1 RRCAARLARR
11 GRGRRALPRRHD
23 PRPGL
28 RGRRHAAAHR
38 GGVRPHPTTA
48 ERHNHM
54 ALDELAEA
62 AASLGGKW
70 VKLQK
75 KADGAIEGKVVAFE
89 KRNRTDP
96 DGNVVYKRGTQ
107 TPRIEWL
114 FTLEVDPELR
124 EGPDDDGIR
133 KLAAN
138 ESMQWAIAAA
148 IKEAGGTPN
157 IGDR

>member
-1 RRCAARLARR
+1 
-11 GRGRRALPRRHD
+11 
-23 PRPGL
+23 
-28 RGRRHAAAHR
+28 
-38 GGVRPHPTTA
+38 
-48 ERHNHM
+48 M

-70 VKLQK
+70 VKLHT

-96 DGNVVYKRGTQ
+96 EGNVVFKRGTQ

-133 KLAAN
+133 KLPAN
-138 ESMQWAIAAA
+138 ESMQRAIAQA
-148 IKEAGGTPN
+148 IKDAGGSPN
-157 IGDR
+157 TGDRLKVGVREDPRDSFSQAEYQARWTKAAPAIELTDEEF

>member
-1 RRCAARLARR
+1 
-11 GRGRRALPRRHD
+11 
-23 PRPGL
+23 
-28 RGRRHAAAHR
+28 
-38 GGVRPHPTTA
+38 
-48 ERHNHM
+48 M
-54 ALDELAEA
+54 ALDELEKA

-70 VKLQK
+70 VKLHT

-96 DGNVVYKRGTQ
+96 EGNVVFKRGTQ
-107 TPRIEWL
+107 TPRIEWR
-114 FTLEVDPELR
+114 FILEVDPELR
-124 EGPDDDGIR
+124 EGPNDDGIR

-157 IGDR
+157 IGDRLKVGVREDPKDSFSQATYQARWTKAAPAIEISDDEF

>member
-1 RRCAARLARR
+1 
-11 GRGRRALPRRHD
+11 
-23 PRPGL
+23 
-28 RGRRHAAAHR
+28 
-38 GGVRPHPTTA
+38 
-48 ERHNHM
+48 M

-75 KADGAIEGKVVAFE
+75 KADGAIEGTVLAFE

-96 DGNVVYKRGTQ
+96 EGNVVFRRGTQ

-114 FTLEVDPELR
+114 FTLKVDPELR

-138 ESMQWAIAAA
+138 ESMQRAIAQA
-148 IKEAGGTPN
+148 IKDAGGTPN
-157 IGDR
+157 LGDRLKVGVREDPKDTYSQAEYQARWTKAAPAIELSDEEF

>member
-1 RRCAARLARR
+1 
-11 GRGRRALPRRHD
+11 
-23 PRPGL
+23 
-28 RGRRHAAAHR
+28 
-38 GGVRPHPTTA
+38 
-48 ERHNHM
+48 M

-62 AASLGGKW
+62 AASLGGSW

-96 DGNVVYKRGTQ
+96 EGNVVYKRGTQ
-107 TPRIEWL
+107 TPRIEWR

-157 IGDR
+157 IGDRLKVGVREDPKDSFSQATYQARWTKAAPAIDLSDDEF